1 METVFLE
8 VDIWKCLEKEPS
20 KVDFIKYYA
29 LGFIKYYALLTYL
42 LPMFLTLI
50 GNTYSLSKNVL
61 GVKIL
66 PFLVNQEN

>member
-8 VDIWKCLEKEPS
+8 VDIWKCLEKE
-20 KVDFIKYYA
+20 DFIKYYA